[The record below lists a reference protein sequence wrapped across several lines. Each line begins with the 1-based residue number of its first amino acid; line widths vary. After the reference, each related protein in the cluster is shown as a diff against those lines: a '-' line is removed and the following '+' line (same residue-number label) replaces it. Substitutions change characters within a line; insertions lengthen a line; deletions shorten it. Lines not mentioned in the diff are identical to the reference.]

1 MSLLLID
8 GNNRFRKNFEKLGTQ
23 ALSILFNQSLS
34 FDPNV
39 KIIWIW
45 DGENGAGRR
54 RSIYPL
60 YKGERTNQPTDDFH
74 MTTRWFKQL
83 LRHSNCLQL
92 EVPGYEADD
101 VIATLAR
108 DSSDNIVI
116 DSNDADFLALVNER
130 VKVQRDPLE
139 GVEAQFI
146 RLYKTLVGDKSD
158 NIKGVKGFGEKAWK
172 ELLPSECHLLISH
185 FEGQRKLTA
194 DDVSE
199 LCGFTKAPATFWG
212 ENQGL
217 LQQYWDIVGFYDV
230 PMDLLQKHLSAG
242 IYNPVAFQ
250 SELTQQLL
258 SARPSMG
265 DVA

>member
-1 MSLLLID
+1 MSLILID

-39 KIIWIW
+39 KIIWVW
-45 DGENGAGRR
+45 DGENGSGRR
-54 RSIYPL
+54 RAVYPL
-60 YKGERTNQPTDDFH
+60 YKGKRNNQPTDDFH
-74 MTTRWFKQL
+74 VTTRWFKEL
-83 LRHSNCLQL
+83 LRHSNCMQL

-101 VIATLAR
+101 VIATLASQSQ
-108 DSSDNIVI
+108 DQIVI

-130 VKVQRDPLE
+130 VKVQREPIE
-139 GVEAQFI
+139 GVDAQYI

-158 NIKGVKGFGEKAWK
+158 NIQGVKGFGEKAWK
-172 ELLPSECHLLISH
+172 DLLDSERLLLISH

-194 DDVSE
+194 EDVSE
-199 LCGFTKAPATFWG
+199 LCGFTKAPATFWA

-230 PMDLLQKHLSAG
+230 PIDLLQRHLTVG
-242 IYNPVAFQ
+242 TYNPFEFQ
-250 SELTQQLL
+250 NQLTQQLL
-258 SARPSMG
+258 SSRPSMG